1 MGLMKETFSA
11 LVGDEA
17 EQRANLSS
25 RLLSST
31 IEEAAGIVRSR
42 KLDFFKKKESLII
55 ALKWTEK

>member
-11 LVGDEA
+11 LVGDV

-31 IEEAAGIVRSR
+31 IEEAAGIVKR
-42 KLDFFKKKESLII
+42 KNP
-55 ALKWTEK
+55 

>member
-42 KLDFFKKKESLII
+42 KLDFLKKNP
-55 ALKWTEK
+55 